1 MSERSVI
8 KWLRSLTPLGV
19 RVLIGLVTVI
29 ALALAAW
36 WIIATFM
43 SGKTAKTQARLS
55 ENQAEASLES
65 GTDAVETVGRTIEY
79 ERHVD
84 YITKETER
92 AIREAPGA
100 DAPVD
105 PRLDSI
111 ARQRLCQRAAYSQHP
126 DCLQYA
132 PAE

>member
-1 MSERSVI
+1 MDFAKPILGLARWV
-8 KWLRSLTPLGV
+8 WL
-19 RVLIGLVTVI
+19 LIAI
-29 ALALAAW
+29 ALAVAAAW
-36 WIIATFM
+36 WMVSSLM
-43 SGKTAKTQARLS
+43 SGKSAKTEAKLS
-55 ENQAEASLES
+55 TNQAEAAFES
-65 GTDAVETVGRTIEY
+65 GTDAVESVGRTIEL

-92 AIREAPGA
+92 VILEAPGA

-111 ARQRLCQRAAYSQHP
+111 ARQRLCQRTAYSEHP
-126 DCLQYA
+126 DCLLHA

>member
-1 MSERSVI
+1 MNLTKPLLGLARWV
-8 KWLRSLTPLGV
+8 WL
-19 RVLIGLVTVI
+19 LIAI
-29 ALALAAW
+29 ALAVGAVW
-36 WIIATFM
+36 WMVSSLT
-43 SGKTAKTQARLS
+43 SGKAAEVKADLA
-55 ENQAEASLES
+55 ENQAGAAFES

-92 AIREAPGA
+92 VIREAPGA
-100 DAPVD
+100 DALVD

-111 ARQRLCQRAAYSQHP
+111 ARDRLCQRAAYSQHP
-126 DCLQYA
+126 DCLQHA